1 MFALEDGSDTDGD
14 VALHPLAE
22 AGFRSS
28 QLVANPERWI
38 NRRVETVEMLSQE
51 ETRRR
56 VSVDFTLPEDP
67 DLLPSTPEG
76 IAVPISILAK
86 QRRRNFSLRD
96 EGGNAVPVLGRFENS
111 VMAHAAILGV
121 ALNFMD
127 SEDAPD
133 DVIRSVAES
142 LWGVVTE
149 PPVIAVEIAG
159 AMLHDAE
166 ARDSWLRPL
175 FNDYAFLRLLDLLV
189 DGYVLFAV
197 IPEGGPLRRI
207 LKFSYGQDFE
217 FEPVSRSPWRSRDGM
232 LARWRAPDGHRF
244 LIELEMSSWA
254 TSFHLEVA
262 IPEEL
267 RAGAAT
273 LFSDVA
279 PDGPVPVGDPDVDAD
294 RVSLHVPT
302 PPGSPEIAGAYVELL
317 PERSGQI
324 SQGLAVGAV
333 VTTVLLTGSLVGTAE
348 DVSDAAVSILLV
360 GAAIFSGVNAPF
372 GKHFL
377 VNKIFTGTR
386 LATLGV
392 GVAAVAGAL
401 SLILDLSSDVK
412 FWIWFLAGLVAL
424 IATLRLILASARA
437 AQ

>member
-1 MFALEDGSDTDGD
+1 MFALVDELDTDGEA
-14 VALHPLAE
+14 ALHPLAE

-28 QLVANPERWI
+28 RLIANPEDWI

-56 VSVDFTLPEDP
+56 VSVDFTLPGDP

-76 IAVPISILAK
+76 IAVPISVLAK

-96 EGGNAVPVLGRFENS
+96 ESGNAVPVLGQFENS

-121 ALNFMD
+121 ALNLMD
-127 SEDAPD
+127 SDDAPD
-133 DVIRSVAES
+133 EVFESIAES
-142 LWGVVTE
+142 LWGVVTS
-149 PPVIAVEIAG
+149 PSDIALEIAG

-166 ARDSWLRPL
+166 AKDSWLSKL
-175 FNDYAFLRLLDLLV
+175 FEDFAFRRLLALLV

-197 IPEGGPLRRI
+197 IPEGGPRRRI

-217 FEPVSRSPWRSRDGM
+217 FEPIKPSPWRSRKG
-232 LARWRAPDGHRF
+232 LRERWQAPDGHRF

-267 RAGAAT
+267 RAGVAT
-273 LFSDVA
+273 LYSEEAPGIPLPMGEPEVDVN
-279 PDGPVPVGDPDVDAD
+279 
-294 RVSLHVPT
+294 RISLHVPT
-302 PPGSPEIAGAYVELL
+302 SPESLEIAGAFVELL

-333 VTTVLLTGSLVGTAE
+333 VTAVLLAGSLIGTTEAA
-348 DVSDAAVSILLV
+348 SDAAVSILLV
-360 GAAIFSGVNAPF
+360 GAAIFSSVNAPF

-377 VNKIFTGTR
+377 VNRIFAGTR
-386 LATLGV
+386 LVTLAV

-401 SLILDLSSDVK
+401 SLVLDMSPGVK
-412 FWIWFLAGLVAL
+412 NLVWFLAGLAAL
-424 IATLRLILASARA
+424 IATLRLALASIRA
-437 AQ
+437 AK